1 MRSDA
6 PTRKIW
12 IFSWYRE
19 RVMFFLTGKE
29 SLLKSKIPSF
39 PRFPRRRG
47 DKLLRLKEITPTRK
61 IMEPRYTA
69 SGGYAVPF
77 YVVRISA
84 ESLTEN

>member
-6 PTRKIW
+6 PTRKNW

-19 RVMFFLTGKE
+19 RVMSFLTGKE
-29 SLLKSKIPSF
+29 SLLKSKIPTF
-39 PRFPRRRG
+39 PRFPRRRNVRS
-47 DKLLRLKEITPTRK
+47 LRFKEILRTRK

-69 SGGYAVPF
+69 SGGSAVWFYA
-77 YVVRISA
+77 VRISA